1 MSNWRAR
8 PTKVAVVSPPWFDE
22 QLAGLGTSYFLQ
34 QGFEVLHSASAA
46 LPSDQYAIGPAELV
60 GWVRS
65 HVPDRAEAVVIGGN
79 GFRAVG
85 VIDAL
90 EEALGRPVL
99 TANQVL
105 LWRLLGLAGSGA
117 QVSGY
122 GRLFAEPAPAD

>member
-1 MSNWRAR
+1 
-8 PTKVAVVSPPWFDE
+8 
-22 QLAGLGTSYFLQ
+22 
-34 QGFEVLHSASAA
+34 
-46 LPSDQYAIGPAELV
+46 
-60 GWVRS
+60 
-65 HVPDRAEAVVIGGN
+65 VPDSAEAVVVGGN

-99 TANQVL
+99 TANQAL

-122 GRLFAEPAPAD
+122 GRLFAAPAPAG